1 MRHNYK
7 YIEKIIKI
15 NKMNIAAYLFI
26 GITNAFLLNYK
37 VRIFQE
43 LIDDFTSGEILLT
56 AILFYGFILML
67 HSILCYV
74 DEYPSNK
81 LKHSI
86 YLQYKLFALEKISNI
101 NYKEYQDIGTGKL
114 VQRIENGALAGR
126 DILYN
131 FWFRLIRE
139 LIPTAGFSLFYIWQI
154 YPRITIV
161 IAIGYL
167 FVFLVTK
174 ILIKFLYQIKE
185 KIMGHEELL
194 NHYLI
199 RGFMEMV
206 VFRVERQFA
215 KEITKAECAK
225 DKIVKAKVKMAL
237 IHEAFFTIF
246 ALLVGIL
253 NVIILIYAWYS
264 RDISV
269 GTLVALISLM
279 NNAYNPIAI
288 FNVLYVQYKLDK
300 AAYSRFA
307 AFLDLPADS
316 QLMQGKKIDRFHGRI
331 EIKNLSFSYG
341 ERNIF
346 ENINLR
352 IGQGEKVVLVGESG
366 SGKSTLIKIISGF
379 LKYDRGSVF
388 IDDNELKD
396 CCLNDFYEYMSYVN
410 QDSSVFDGTL
420 RENLVFDG
428 VTDDTEIMEVL
439 EKMQLGPLVNVLPD
453 GLDTMIGERGTKLSG
468 GEKQR
473 IVLARIL
480 LRQRSLII
488 LDEATSALDNI
499 TEEKVLGEM
508 LEATG
513 NGCTVIA
520 IAHKMRAIT
529 QFDKIIVFKEGSIIA
544 QGKLN
549 ELMSNCPYFVELYN
563 SRY

>member
-1 MRHNYK
+1 MR

-15 NKMNIAAYLFI
+15 NKVNIMAYLSI

-43 LIDDFTSGEILLT
+43 LIDDFTNGEVLLT

-161 IAIGYL
+161 IVIGYL

-215 KEITKAECAK
+215 REIAKADHAK
-225 DKIVKAKVKMAL
+225 DKIVKAKVKMSL

-264 RDISV
+264 KDISV

-288 FNVLYVQYKLDK
+288 FNVLFVQYKLDK
-300 AAYSRFA
+300 AAYDRFA
-307 AFLDLPADS
+307 AFLDLPADD
-316 QLMQGKKIDRFHGRI
+316 QLIVGKKINSFNGRI

-346 ENINLR
+346 ENINLC

-379 LKYDRGSVF
+379 LKYDRGSVL

-396 CCLNDFYEYMSYVN
+396 CCLNDIYEYMSYVN

-420 RENLVFDG
+420 RENLVFDSG
-428 VTDDTEIMEVL
+428 IDDSEIMEVL

-480 LRQRSLII
+480 LRQRNLII

-508 LEATG
+508 LKATA

-529 QFDKIIVFKEGSIIA
+529 QFDKIIVFKEGSIVA